1 LQIQRLSQEITR
13 RRTMPEWL
21 RPPKPKHDPLDDR
34 QDQYR
39 QPTQRQ
45 PAASYD
51 ESRLPPHLQRY
62 HTQQRQPLSDRLQE
76 RREEF
81 REHYGTPPPEL
92 QSCVPPPP
100 PRPSRFPLIVLV
112 TTLVLVIIGVVIAAI
127 NFVYVRNAGQ
137 TIQSLTMIHVEIML
151 VLLCI
156 LLNTILIDFKQLRRG
171 R

>member
-1 LQIQRLSQEITR
+1 
-13 RRTMPEWL
+13 
-21 RPPKPKHDPLDDR
+21 
-34 QDQYR
+34 
-39 QPTQRQ
+39 
-45 PAASYD
+45 
-51 ESRLPPHLQRY
+51 
-62 HTQQRQPLSDRLQE
+62 
-76 RREEF
+76 
-81 REHYGTPPPEL
+81 
-92 QSCVPPPP
+92 
-100 PRPSRFPLIVLV
+100 VLV